1 MLMSTVA
8 HFPVARLLEV
18 VKTLPAAPRVFAQV
32 SKLLL
37 NANSDSSE
45 VIRLLRLDT
54 ALTAHLIK
62 ISNSVVYQP
71 EQPTSTVEEAVLRI
85 GYREIY
91 RVAGLAAAAE
101 LTSEDLPMYAITG
114 AQLRENAVLC
124 ALVAEALAPSAG
136 CDQQHAYTA
145 ALLRSVGRV
154 ALDRIARGT
163 VGRDVMPE
171 TEPKRIAEWESATL
185 GLSNTDAAAYIL
197 NHWRFSP
204 HIFAAIRDHYL
215 LTPTESKLA
224 YLLNV
229 AAAAADRC
237 QHGLPGESGYW
248 QPLDERYAALGLSPE
263 QVDEATRG
271 ALVNFGPVRASIG

>member
-1 MLMSTVA
+1 MPTA
-8 HFPVARLLEV
+8 APVQVPKLLEV

-37 NANSDSSE
+37 NANSDSAE

-85 GYREIY
+85 GYKEIY
-91 RVAGLAAAAE
+91 RVTGLAAAAE
-101 LTSEDLPMYAITG
+101 LTSQNLPTYGITG

-124 ALVAEALAPSAG
+124 ALVAEALAPFAG

-154 ALDRIARGT
+154 ALDRVARRTGE
-163 VGRDVMPE
+163 RDAIPE
-171 TEPKRIAEWESATL
+171 IEPKRIAEWETATF
-185 GLSNTDAAAYIL
+185 GLSNPDAAAYIL

-204 HIFAAIRDHYL
+204 HIFSAIRDHYL
-215 LTPTESKLA
+215 LAPTESKLA

-229 AAAAADRC
+229 AAGAADRC

-248 QPLDERYAALGLSPE
+248 HPVEERCETLGVSEE
-263 QVDEATRG
+263 QVDEATRQ
-271 ALVNFGPVRASIG
+271 ALINFGPVRASID